1 MFKHLLKKKTLT
13 KAVYDERWAWLVRA
27 DTDLAAVNT
36 WDPDLRRNKR
46 ILVPIDVQAYV
57 AKESNPEPLVSVT
70 GGPGDPAP
78 FAEGQVPENGVHLH
92 WALPDA
98 LLRGGESAAGGE
110 LEMTELPNHWVV
122 VRALFPVGI
131 KRPMIRGW
139 VIDAKPRAFGLWA
152 PLTDRISVPR
162 NSLPMNLWTGP

>member
-78 FAEGQVPENGVHLH
+78 FAEGQVPANGVHLH

-98 LLRGGESAAGGE
+98 LLRG
-110 LEMTELPNHWVV
+110 
-122 VRALFPVGI
+122 
-131 KRPMIRGW
+131 
-139 VIDAKPRAFGLWA
+139 
-152 PLTDRISVPR
+152 RISCRRRAGNDRAAQPLGCGAGAFPR
-162 NSLPMNLWTGP
+162 RH